1 MTVTEVALIQVLFR
15 TVGPK
20 QKIKMKARNLMAPS
34 HHLKVSSTRNKGVLI
49 FSLVCNM
56 EFSIISSYLVK
67 VKVFPITLTR
77 QY

>member
-1 MTVTEVALIQVLFR
+1 MTVTEAALIQVLFR

-20 QKIKMKARNLMAPS
+20 QKTKMKARNSMAAS
-34 HHLKVSSTRNKGVLI
+34 HHLKVSSTRKKGVLI

-67 VKVFPITLTR
+67 VKVFLITLTR
-77 QY
+77 QS